1 MQSTTVRV
9 WIACGLI
16 YAAFF
21 SWYTSFKGPLDAR
34 EIEAYMT
41 HVTRAEAKTSPEARQ
56 RLRRFMETD
65 TGDDFVMLN
74 AIDMYAKPL
83 QIPGVGPTD
92 STQAVLDKYM
102 QHMYP
107 AMFARA
113 SHPVFTGNAANS
125 AIDLMNAPNM
135 EHWTMGAG
143 IRYRSRR
150 DFMDIVSNPACVGSH
165 DLKVAA
171 LVKTIAY
178 PVDPFNQ
185 LGDPRVVL
193 ALLLGLIAA
202 LLSWRISTRP

>member
-1 MQSTTVRV
+1 
-9 WIACGLI
+9 
-16 YAAFF
+16 
-21 SWYTSFKGPLDAR
+21 
-34 EIEAYMT
+34 
-41 HVTRAEAKTSPEARQ
+41 
-56 RLRRFMETD
+56 
-65 TGDDFVMLN
+65 
-74 AIDMYAKPL
+74 MYAKPL

-150 DFMDIVSNPACVGSH
+150 DFMDIVSNPDFVGSH
-165 DLKVAA
+165 DFKVAA
-171 LVKTIAY
+171 LAKTIAY
-178 PVDPFNQ
+178 PMDPFYQ